1 MTTYSEKSYRE
12 KIKTDVEFA
21 FSNKKNFTPHAY
33 IDIAGDL
40 VSGTLLAQILYWCG
54 ENEENGKLRV
64 FKDGHYWLAKGR
76 NDWYDEVRITARQ
89 FDTAIAKLE
98 ARVKGADKKVTIDET
113 KRLVEV
119 RVFKFNGVPTTHIRP
134 VYENINAAVE
144 EWKNNLAKEMQE
156 AEDKAD
162 NGCVSSISQNCDIEV
177 TDLEVPYTENTNRD
191 YSTETT
197 DKDLRSVND
206 LSLQENTGNIYTPD
220 SANPG
225 EPSTDPIAPKDF
237 SDEKELQAQVDY
249 AVNLATDCVGYTK
262 TMVSND
268 IQLLIT
274 EYNKL
279 SVLNKIPVCKIT
291 PKSMIG
297 IVYGYTNPP
306 ENMDDAGIDDYVAML
321 KEYFKT
327 DFGAHGRYKGKITR
341 SLEHFMSDGI
351 RSRLYERCRQNE

>member
-144 EWKNNLAKEMQE
+144 EWKNNLAKEMQGV
-156 AEDKAD
+156 EDNAD

-206 LSLQENTGNIYTPD
+206 LSLQKNTGNIYTPD

-225 EPSTDPIAPKDF
+225 EPSADPENETGIEKVVSEVVDDLGIEQSETKDIAEDINTLITTFNTLSTDKPR
-237 SDEKELQAQVDY
+237 
-249 AVNLATDCVGYTK
+249 NLTK
-262 TMVSND
+262 TG
-268 IQLLIT
+268 
-274 EYNKL
+274 L
-279 SVLNKIPVCKIT
+279 SKIT
-291 PKSMIG
+291 
-297 IVYGYTNPP
+297 YGYLMPP

-327 DFGAHGRYKGKITR
+327 DFGARGRYKGKITR
-341 SLEHFMSDGI
+341 SLEYFMSDGI